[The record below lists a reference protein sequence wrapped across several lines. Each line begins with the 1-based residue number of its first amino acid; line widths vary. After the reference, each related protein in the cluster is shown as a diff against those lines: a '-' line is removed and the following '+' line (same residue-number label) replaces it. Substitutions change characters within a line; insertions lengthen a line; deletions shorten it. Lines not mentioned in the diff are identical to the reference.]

1 MYESETLDLFNLK
14 DGLVIVFK
22 AEMPYVK
29 KDNDRVKHKS
39 MYEMMN
45 LQNIESFLRNWEKV
59 SYLVSKF

>member
-1 MYESETLDLFNLK
+1 MDESETLDLFNLK

-22 AEMPYVK
+22 AQMPYVK

>member
-22 AEMPYVK
+22 AQMPYVK

-45 LQNIESFLRNWEKV
+45 LQNIESFLRN
-59 SYLVSKF
+59 

>member
-29 KDNDRVKHKS
+29 KDNDRDKHKS